1 MLASTLYSVGAGI
14 ALTSPLWVD
23 RLFADNGIIFTKPDE
38 GTFQAVVNGNEFS
51 HFVLAY
57 SGHKFKGTG
66 PDEER
71 WEIVSD
77 PEHKKNPFNIFGW
90 RLVGIPFAQ
99 TIYNYK
105 LSWRELQQVGKKS
118 EIVART
124 NEMTNFGF
132 ATRFPYAMVLPDG
145 ETYGKD
151 GEIIPVTLE
160 YVAIIRITNPYKALF
175 MNEDWP
181 QIIESILNEIAK
193 DYALSKTYEELVSEQ
208 TSGHKSGGFSDRIL
222 CPQDIKPE
230 DDHVPETGP
239 DPEKSIQEWVT
250 ETYGITIT
258 NAYLLNVDPLP
269 EWRELTQKRTQ
280 AAIEADVLRTEA
292 AGRADAI
299 KLEADADAHAT
310 RVDGEAKAKAYK
322 SVASAVNSHKDGF
335 DIFRIQTL
343 GDVGEAGNTVVVAPD
358 LLTPAAAEILT
369 KKKPKREDS

>member
-1 MLASTLYSVGAGI
+1 MLLSTMTAVGTGVV
-14 ALTSPLWVD
+14 LTSPLWVD

-71 WEIVSD
+71 WEIVPD
-77 PEHKKNPFNIFGW
+77 PDYKKNRFNIFGW
-90 RLVGIPFAQ
+90 RLVGVPFAQ
-99 TIYNYK
+99 TVYSYK
-105 LSWRELQQVGKKS
+105 LSWRELKQVGKKS

-124 NEMTNFGF
+124 DETTNFGF

-145 ETYGKD
+145 ETHGED

-193 DYALSKTYEELVSEQ
+193 DYALSKTYEELISEK

-222 CPQDIKPE
+222 CPQDIEAE
-230 DDHVPETGP
+230 DGHVPETGP
-239 DPEKSIQEWVT
+239 DPEKSIQEWVA

-269 EWRELTQKRTQ
+269 EWRELTQRRTT
-280 AAIEADVLRTEA
+280 ATIEADVLRTEA
-292 AGRADAI
+292 EGRADAVKI
-299 KLEADADAHAT
+299 EADAAAHAT
-310 RVDGEAKAKAYK
+310 RVDGEARADAYK
-322 SVASAVNSHKDGF
+322 SVAGAVNARKDGI
-335 DIFRIQTL
+335 DIFRLQTL

-358 LLTPAAAEILT
+358 LLTPAAAKLLA
-369 KKKPKREDS
+369 KKEEKGDA